1 MATDL
6 LPHGKGIDPVCL
18 IHVNQQQFT
27 FKANYCFSIIFVCL
41 VMQFITGKIDI
52 KLSVDLPMD
61 IELVEP
67 LQESCIW
74 RQARGAASE
83 ISGIDPESL
92 EKVYL

>member
-1 MATDL
+1 
-6 LPHGKGIDPVCL
+6 
-18 IHVNQQQFT
+18 
-27 FKANYCFSIIFVCL
+27 
-41 VMQFITGKIDI
+41 MQFITGKIDI
-52 KLSVDLPMD
+52 KLIVDLPMD